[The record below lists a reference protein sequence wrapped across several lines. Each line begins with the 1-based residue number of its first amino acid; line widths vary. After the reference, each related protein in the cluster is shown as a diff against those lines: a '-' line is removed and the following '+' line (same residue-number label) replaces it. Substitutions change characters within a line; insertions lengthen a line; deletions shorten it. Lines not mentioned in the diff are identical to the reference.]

1 MSKHSDGGFHFDD
14 RGDDWTVGVFD
25 VLAQLDSV
33 VHAVTTRKSPP
44 LARDV
49 VADEP
54 AVSEIARALGLD
66 GMAYCKQVH
75 GNTVLAVSEGGL
87 AGEADAMVTN
97 RVSLGLL
104 GRSADCP
111 LLLLAD
117 PVSGAV
123 GMAHASWR
131 GTVSR
136 IATRLLA
143 AMAAHYRIRPLETIA
158 CICPSAG
165 PCCYE
170 VGPDVVQA
178 ARAGMGNDVDRFFPS
193 DGGKTCFDM
202 WSANAHQLVR
212 AGLSARNVYVAG
224 VCTIC
229 NNDLLPSYRLEGA
242 AAGRFA
248 GIIAQR

>member
-1 MSKHSDGGFHFDD
+1 MSKYSDGGFHFED
-14 RGDDWTVGVFD
+14 RTDNWTVGTFD

-33 VHAVTTRKSPP
+33 VHAVTTRRGP
-44 LARDV
+44 
-49 VADEP
+49 
-54 AVSEIARALGLD
+54 ALGGEVTADDPGAARIADLLGLN
-66 GMAYCKQVH
+66 GMAYCRQVH
-75 GNTVLAVSEGGL
+75 GSSVLAVGAGGL
-87 AGEADAMVTN
+87 AGDGDALITN
-97 RVSLGLL
+97 GLSLGLL

-111 LLLLAD
+111 LILVAD

-131 GTVSR
+131 GTVAR

-143 AMAAHYRIRPLETIA
+143 AMAAHYRIRPSATIA

-178 ARAGMGNDVDRFFPS
+178 ARAGMGNDVERFFPTRE
-193 DGGKTCFDM
+193 GKTSFDM

-212 AGLSARNVYVAG
+212 AGLPARNVYVAG

-229 NNDLLPSYRLEGA
+229 NNDVLPSYRAEGA
-242 AAGRFA
+242 KAGRFA
-248 GIIAQR
+248 GVIAQR

>member
-1 MSKHSDGGFHFDD
+1 MSKHSDGGFHFED
-14 RGDDWTVGVFD
+14 RGEDWTVGVFD
-25 VLAQLDSV
+25 VLAGLDSV
-33 VHAVTTRKSPP
+33 VHAVTTRRGPVLGGEAMADDP
-44 LARDV
+44 AARR
-49 VADEP
+49 
-54 AVSEIARALGLD
+54 IAGRLGLR
-66 GMAYCKQVH
+66 GMAYCRQVH
-75 GNTVLAVSEGGL
+75 GNSVLAVCAGGL
-87 AGEADAMVTN
+87 AGDADAMITN
-97 RVSLGLL
+97 GVSLGLL

-111 LLLLAD
+111 LILVAD

-136 IATRLLA
+136 IAARLLA
-143 AMAAHYRIRPLETIA
+143 ALAAHYQIRPSQTIA

-178 ARAGMGNDVDRFFPS
+178 ARAGMGNGVERFFPTRE
-193 DGGKTCFDM
+193 GKTSFDM

-212 AGLSARNVYVAG
+212 AGLPARNVYVSG

-229 NNDLLPSYRLEGA
+229 NSDVLPSYRVDGA
-242 AAGRFA
+242 EAGRFA
-248 GIIAQR
+248 AVIAQR